1 MQLNIPDEIIQT
13 ELAKNITSLVL
24 VEIEKRLKLLTKAV
38 ELPPY
43 PNKSEVKSILGI
55 GDDRLKEWIS
65 NGLPIVPWSGKEDRI
80 DRDDIREYINS
91 MKISV

>member
-24 VEIEKRLKLLTKAV
+24 VEVEKRLKLLTKTV

-43 PNKSEVKSILGI
+43 PSKREVKSILGI
-55 GDDRLKEWIS
+55 GDEMLKEWIS
-65 NGLPIVPWSGKEDRI
+65 NGLAVIPWSKKEDRI